1 MKTVANGAHTW
12 QCPACG
18 RRVPLRVSTCHC
30 GMTRERA
37 EAAAAAQAEASRP
50 AARSPQP
57 VRRGPRTPAAPLPRD
72 VKVLLSGVAL
82 MAVFGL
88 GWLAF
93 GPAPDPV
100 APVLGY
106 VDAGPPPAPR
116 PTPSPTPPFKL
127 PWWK

>member
-1 MKTVANGAHTW
+1 MKTVPNGAHTW
-12 QCPACG
+12 PCPACG

-37 EAAAAAQAEASRP
+37 EAQAATQAQAGRPP
-50 AARSPQP
+50 AARPA
-57 VRRGPRTPAAPLPRD
+57 RRGPRTPAAPLPRD
-72 VKVLLSGVAL
+72 VKVLLSGVVL
-82 MAVFGL
+82 MAVLGL
-88 GWLAF
+88 GWLVF

-100 APVLGY
+100 APVLGF